1 MESVARYDLI
11 VFMVNM
17 SNRASWDECR
27 HSLRQL
33 DPGWFLGRCALVV
46 TQVAAVSK
54 YAFDRDDIT
63 DFIDGYYDVP
73 TMWVNLDVDSEAAL
87 AALQL
92 VRILE
97 IGAGYRRRNDSG
109 LLGTLTGSQ
118 VGGTLTGPTTTSAA
132 SSFWGSY
139 RCSKL
144 GSRLTATHVMM
155 KCPEMYTVP
164 ITTLLAVE
172 AEEEEEEVTGDNQ

>member
-1 MESVARYDLI
+1 
-11 VFMVNM
+11 
-17 SNRASWDECR
+17 
-27 HSLRQL
+27 
-33 DPGWFLGRCALVV
+33 
-46 TQVAAVSK
+46 VAAVSK

-73 TMWVNLDVDSEAAL
+73 TMWVNLDVESEAAL

-97 IGAGYRRRNDSG
+97 IGAGYRRRNDAG
-109 LLGTLTGSQ
+109 LLGMLTGSQ
-118 VGGTLTGPTTTSAA
+118 VGGIIAGPTTTSAA

-172 AEEEEEEVTGDNQ
+172 AEEDEVTGDNQ